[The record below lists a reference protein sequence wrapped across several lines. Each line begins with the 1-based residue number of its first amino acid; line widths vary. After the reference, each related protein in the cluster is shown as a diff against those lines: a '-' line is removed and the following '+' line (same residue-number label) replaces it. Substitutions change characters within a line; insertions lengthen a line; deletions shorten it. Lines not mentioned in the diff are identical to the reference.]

1 LARKARNLLRKPRP
15 LACHARK
22 AMPGELT
29 GNLDADCETLRRLI
43 GTEGDLEW
51 RLLYSRGHHRAAL
64 FYFAN
69 MVDVTLLSQ
78 GVIRPIQRYERP
90 LEPAVLAQ
98 AVVEVTGY
106 KVARAALELA
116 EAIAGGQAVLVCDGY
131 REGLIL
137 DATKVAERNIE
148 RAASEDVLIG
158 PHDSFSESLDTNL
171 ALLRKRLSSPNLKHK
186 LLNVGRVSSTRVA
199 VLYVA
204 GIVNDKLVQEVLERI
219 ERLDID
225 HLYAR
230 SLGDLI
236 CDTPLAILPLLRNT
250 ERPPRAV
257 AALLEGRVIV
267 ITDGDPGALIIP
279 SFAPE
284 ALQSAEDY
292 YERTA
297 VATFLRG
304 VRLLGTIIAAF
315 LPGLWVAAVGF
326 HHGILP
332 PALFRSI
339 QAAREGVPLPTVVE
353 MIVLLIAFDIIVE
366 ASTRMPMRVGQALGI
381 VGGIILGQAAVQA
394 GFVSPGKVI
403 IVSLTGLAT
412 FTQPSPALLGPLRVI
427 KYVILVFCS
436 TLGLFGAT
444 WSIILLALQVSSF
457 RSFGYPYM
465 YPLSPF
471 AWRGALDVFVRAPM
485 QWQPLRPT
493 LQSENT
499 RRMSKTPSLSKRR
512 PGDDA

>member
-1 LARKARNLLRKPRP
+1 
-15 LACHARK
+15 
-22 AMPGELT
+22 
-29 GNLDADCETLRRLI
+29 
-43 GTEGDLEW
+43 
-51 RLLYSRGHHRAAL
+51 
-64 FYFAN
+64 

-98 AVVEVTGY
+98 AVVEVPGY
-106 KVARAALELA
+106 TMARAALELA
-116 EAIAGGQAVLVCDGY
+116 QAIAGGQAVLVCDGY

-186 LLNVGRVSSTRVA
+186 LLNVGRVSSTGVA

-204 GIVNDKLVQEVLERI
+204 GIVNDKLVEEVLERI

-230 SLGDLI
+230 SLMDYI
-236 CDTPLAILPLLRNT
+236 CDSPLGIMPNLRQT

-267 ITDGDPGALIIP
+267 MTDGEPGALIIP

-284 ALQSAEDY
+284 VLQSAEDY
-292 YERTA
+292 YERPV
-297 VATFLRG
+297 VATYLHG
-304 VRLLGTIIAAF
+304 IRLLGMMITTF

-332 PALFRSI
+332 PTLFRSI

-353 MIVLLIAFDIIVE
+353 MFVLLIAFDIIVE

-381 VGGIILGQAAVQA
+381 VGGIILGQAAVEA

-403 IVSLTGLAT
+403 IVSLTGLAN
-412 FTQPSPALLGPLRVI
+412 FTQPSPAVLGPLRLL
-427 KYVILVFCS
+427 KYGVLVVCS
-436 TLGLFGAT
+436 LFGLFGAT
-444 WSIILLALQVSSF
+444 WCIILIALQNAAL

-471 AWRGALDVFVRAPM
+471 AWRGALDVLMRVPLY
-485 QWQPLRPT
+485 WQTQRPT
-493 LQSENT
+493 LQTRNV
-499 RRMSKTPSLSKRR
+499 RRMGVTKDRGKRR
-512 PGDDA
+512 DAT